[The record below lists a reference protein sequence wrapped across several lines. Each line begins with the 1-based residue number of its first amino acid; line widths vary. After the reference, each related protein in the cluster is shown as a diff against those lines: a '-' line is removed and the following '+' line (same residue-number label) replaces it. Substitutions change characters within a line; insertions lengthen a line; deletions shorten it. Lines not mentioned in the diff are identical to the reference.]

1 MVRFS
6 RNGVESMTQ
15 IKLGRGTRAVG
26 RFGGFTELFCEYVSP
41 LPKDLV
47 PFNSL
52 QEPGAV

>member
-41 LPKDLV
+41 LPKDLE